1 MAFKYRQTE
10 KHNQISKYAINKLIK
25 MALNIQNINQ
35 INSKLRLNEQNK
47 ILQKENSV
55 IDQRANTNKFSPVY
69 KSACV
74 ACKTM

>member
-1 MAFKYRQTE
+1 
-10 KHNQISKYAINKLIK
+10 
-25 MALNIQNINQ
+25 MALKIQNINQ
-35 INSKLRLNEQNK
+35 INSKLRLNEQK

>member
-1 MAFKYRQTE
+1 
-10 KHNQISKYAINKLIK
+10 
-25 MALNIQNINQ
+25 MALKIQNINQ

-74 ACKTM
+74 ACKIM